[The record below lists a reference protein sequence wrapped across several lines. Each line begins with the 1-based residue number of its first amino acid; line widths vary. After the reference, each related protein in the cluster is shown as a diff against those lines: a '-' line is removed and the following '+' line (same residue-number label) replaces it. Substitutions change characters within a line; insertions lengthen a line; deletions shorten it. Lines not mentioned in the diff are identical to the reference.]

1 MKDSM
6 KTTIFLRRSTNLEE
20 GKGRGEGEHIR
31 QQDNSPPKNVSII
44 RMTSMGRNGVTL
56 IHKAWC

>member
-20 GKGRGEGEHIR
+20 GKGRGEGEHI
-31 QQDNSPPKNVSII
+31 
-44 RMTSMGRNGVTL
+44 
-56 IHKAWC
+56 